1 MNRSNLKIS
10 LRGTLAG
17 DVAKRLSM
25 SVHRPDLSLILSD
38 LLQAHPDDI
47 ICIPD
52 GGMLKIGKKSELSMF
67 LPDW

>member
-1 MNRSNLKIS
+1 MIGSKTKIS

-17 DVAKRLSM
+17 DVAKRLSL
-25 SVHRPDLSLILSD
+25 SANHPDLYLILSD
-38 LLQAHPDDI
+38 LLEAHADDI

-52 GGMLKIGKKSELSMF
+52 GGVLKVGKKSELSMF